1 MKKTF
6 AWPLTRPL
14 PEDHRDEDAYLRRGE
29 GIYFSDAPTRNPSPR
44 PYRAPHA
51 KLPSGRGWVR
61 GMSFAAFVVCTAFLH
76 ARSLDVIIVRG
87 ADGAEEYGKKFTAQ
101 IEAWKMACEKGEVP
115 AEVIS
120 GPETTA
126 KLEKRLAAAKPDRQL
141 WLVLIGHGT
150 FDGREAKF
158 NAEGPDFDAKQLA
171 GWLAPL
177 KQETAIIHCASSS
190 GGFVRPLAGKGR
202 IIITATKS
210 PDEVFYARFG
220 EHFAEAISGLA
231 EADLDQDKQVSLLE
245 AFRHASKAAAT
256 FYENEGRL
264 ATEHALIEDNGD
276 GVATRR
282 EMLESPPAEAKL
294 DGERAAQLVLV
305 LSDDEKKLTDE
316 QRTKRDALERELKKL
331 SEERTKLS
339 DDDYYSKLEK
349 LLRKLGE
356 VYGSS
361 RPAT

>member
-1 MKKTF
+1 M
-6 AWPLTRPL
+6 LT
-14 PEDHRDEDAYLRRGE
+14 
-29 GIYFSDAPTRNPSPR
+29 
-44 PYRAPHA
+44 
-51 KLPSGRGWVR
+51 
-61 GMSFAAFVVCTAFLH
+61 SFVH
-76 ARSLDVIIVRG
+76 ARNLDVIIVRG

-101 IEAWKMACEKGEVP
+101 VEAWAAACSKAGFAPEVFKGEK
-115 AEVIS
+115 
-120 GPETTA
+120 TTA
-126 KLEKRLAAAKPDRQL
+126 ELQERLAAAKPDRSL

-177 KQETAIIHCASSS
+177 KQEIVIIHNASSS

-202 IIITATKS
+202 IIITATKG

-220 EHFAEAISGLA
+220 EHFAEAIGGLA

-282 EMLESPPAEAKL
+282 EVLEAPPAEAKL
-294 DGERAAQLVLV
+294 DGERASQLVLV
-305 LSDDEKKLTDE
+305 LSDEEKQLTDE
-316 QRTKRDALERELKKL
+316 QRTKRDALEVELKKL
-331 SEERTKLS
+331 KEQRAKLS
-339 DDDYYSKLEK
+339 DDDYYTKLEK
-349 LLRKLGE
+349 LLRELGE
-356 VYGSS
+356 VYSGS
-361 RPAT
+361 

>member
-1 MKKTF
+1 MRLWLFILFTCTLQ
-6 AWPLTRPL
+6 A
-14 PEDHRDEDAYLRRGE
+14 
-29 GIYFSDAPTRNPSPR
+29 RN
-44 PYRAPHA
+44 
-51 KLPSGRGWVR
+51 
-61 GMSFAAFVVCTAFLH
+61 
-76 ARSLDVIIVRG
+76 LDVIIVRG
-87 ADGAEEYGKKFTAQ
+87 ADGAEEYGRKFSSQ
-101 IEAWKMACEKGEVP
+101 VEAWAAACSKAGFAPEVFKGEK
-115 AEVIS
+115 
-120 GPETTA
+120 TTA
-126 KLEKRLAAAKPDRQL
+126 ELQERLARAKPDRAL

-177 KQETAIIHCASSS
+177 KQEIAVIHCASSS

-202 IIITATKS
+202 IIITATKG

-220 EHFAEAISGLA
+220 EHFAEAIGGLDD
-231 EADLDQDKQVSLLE
+231 ADLDQDKQVSLLE
-245 AFRHASKAAAT
+245 AFRHASKAVAT

-282 EMLESPPAEAKL
+282 EVLEAPPADAKL

-305 LSDDEKKLTDE
+305 LSEEEKQLTDE
-316 QRTKRDALERELKKL
+316 QRTKRDALEVDLKKL
-331 SEERTKLS
+331 KEQRGQLGEEA
-339 DDDYYSKLEK
+339 YYTKLEK
-349 LLRKLGE
+349 LLRELGE

>member
-1 MKKTF
+1 LVLLLLVS
-6 AWPLTRPL
+6 A
-14 PEDHRDEDAYLRRGE
+14 
-29 GIYFSDAPTRNPSPR
+29 
-44 PYRAPHA
+44 
-51 KLPSGRGWVR
+51 
-61 GMSFAAFVVCTAFLH
+61 LH
-76 ARSLDVIIVRG
+76 ARDLEVLIVRG
-87 ADGAEEYGKKFTAQ
+87 TDGAEEYGKKFTAQ
-101 IEAWKMACEKGEVP
+101 VEAWKAACAKGDVS

-120 GPETTA
+120 GADSSA
-126 KLEKRLAAAKPDRQL
+126 KLEKRLAAAKADRPL

-177 KQETAIIHCASSS
+177 KQEIAIIHCASSS

-220 EHFAEAISGLA
+220 EHFAEAVGGLN
-231 EADLDQDKQVSLLE
+231 EADFDQDKQVSLLE

-264 ATEHALIEDNGD
+264 ATEHGLIEDNGD
-276 GVATRR
+276 GTATRR
-282 EMLESPPAEAKL
+282 ETLESPPADAKL

-305 LSDDEKKLTDE
+305 LSDEEKKLTDA
-316 QRTKRDALERELKKL
+316 QRTKRDALERDLKKL
-331 SEERTKLS
+331 REERAKF
-339 DDDYYSKLEK
+339 DDATYYARLEK
-349 LLRKLGE
+349 LLRELAE

-361 RPAT
+361 RPPT

>member
-1 MKKTF
+1 MKAF
-6 AWPLTRPL
+6 VRPLTRPL
-14 PEDHRDEDAYLRRGE
+14 PEANRDDDAHPRRGE
-29 GIYFSDAPTRNPSPR
+29 EICSLNATTRIPSPR
-44 PYRAPHA
+44 RRHS
-51 KLPSGRGWVR
+51 LETVSTSGRGWVR
-61 GMSFAAFVVCTAFLH
+61 GIILTFAALFTSLLQ
-76 ARSLDVIIVRG
+76 ARNLDVIIVRG

-101 IEAWKMACEKGEVP
+101 VEAWSAACAKAGLAPEVFKGEKTA
-115 AEVIS
+115 AE
-120 GPETTA
+120 
-126 KLEKRLAAAKPDRQL
+126 LEKRLSQIKPDHTL

-158 NAEGPDFDAKQLA
+158 NSEGPDFDAKQLA

-177 KQETAIIHCASSS
+177 KQEVVVINAASAS
-190 GGFVRPLAGKGR
+190 GGFVRPLTGKGR
-202 IIITATKS
+202 VIITASKS

-245 AFRHASKAAAT
+245 AFRHASKTAAT

-276 GVATRR
+276 GAGTRR
-282 EMLESPPAEAKL
+282 ESLESPPAEAKL

-305 LSDDEKKLTDE
+305 LSEEEKQLTDA
-316 QRTKRDALERELKKL
+316 QRAKRDALERDLKTLK
-331 SEERTKLS
+331 EQRAKLS

-349 LLRKLGE
+349 LLRELGD

-361 RPAT
+361 RPTT

>member
-1 MKKTF
+1 MRLWLF
-6 AWPLTRPL
+6 IFLTCSL
-14 PEDHRDEDAYLRRGE
+14 Q
-29 GIYFSDAPTRNPSPR
+29 
-44 PYRAPHA
+44 
-51 KLPSGRGWVR
+51 
-61 GMSFAAFVVCTAFLH
+61 
-76 ARSLDVIIVRG
+76 ARELDVIIVRG
-87 ADGAEEYGKKFTAQ
+87 ADGAEEYGKKFSSQ
-101 IEAWKMACEKGEVP
+101 VEAWKTACSKGEVG

-120 GPETTA
+120 GAETSA
-126 KLEKRLAAAKPDRQL
+126 KLEKRLASSKPDRPL

-171 GWLAPL
+171 AWLGPL
-177 KQETAIIHCASSS
+177 KQEVVVMHCASSS

-220 EHFAEAISGLA
+220 EHFAEAVGGLP

-245 AFRHASKAAAT
+245 AFRHASKTAAT

-282 EMLESPPAEAKL
+282 ELLEAPPAEAKL
-294 DGERAAQLVLV
+294 DGERAGQLVLV
-305 LSDDEKKLTDE
+305 LSEEEKKLTDA
-316 QRTKRDALERELKKL
+316 QRTKRDALESELKKL
-331 SEERTKLS
+331 KEQRTKLA
-339 DDDYYSKLEK
+339 DDDYYAKLEK
-349 LLRKLGE
+349 LLRELGE

>member
-1 MKKTF
+1 M
-6 AWPLTRPL
+6 LTCSL
-14 PEDHRDEDAYLRRGE
+14 QA
-29 GIYFSDAPTRNPSPR
+29 RN
-44 PYRAPHA
+44 
-51 KLPSGRGWVR
+51 
-61 GMSFAAFVVCTAFLH
+61 
-76 ARSLDVIIVRG
+76 LDVIIVRG
-87 ADGAEEYGKKFTAQ
+87 ADGDAEYGKKFTAQ
-101 IEAWKMACEKGEVP
+101 VETWKAACTKGDVP
-115 AEVIS
+115 VEIIS
-120 GPETTA
+120 GEESAA
-126 KLEKRLAAAKPDRQL
+126 KLEKRIATAKAERPL

-171 GWLAPL
+171 GWLSPL
-177 KQETAIIHCASSS
+177 KQEIAIIHCASSS

-202 IIITATKS
+202 VIITATKS

-220 EHFAEAISGLA
+220 EHFAEAIGGLS

-245 AFRHASKAAAT
+245 AFRHASKAVAT

-264 ATEHALIEDNGD
+264 ATEHALVEDNGD
-276 GVATRR
+276 GTATRR

-305 LSDDEKKLTDE
+305 LSDEEKKLTDA
-316 QRTKRDALERELKKL
+316 QRTKRDALERDLKKL
-331 SEERTKLS
+331 RDERTKL
-339 DDDYYSKLEK
+339 DDATYYTRLEK
-349 LLRKLGE
+349 LLRELGE